1 MPTNTISKISS
12 TDNGSGSHEEQ
23 DTLQFNGKGDRFH
36 AGRAKWGKYKEKEA
50 KRRSN
55 KNREALNGDVTGG
68 KDQFDFPD
76 GGWVCA
82 DCQNY
87 NFAGRAQCNRCKKR
101 KGGQDMDGKPKH
113 LQRSKTDKGD

>member
-1 MPTNTISKISS
+1 MPTAPASFAPTS
-12 TDNGSGSHEEQ
+12 TAAEVGSFEDQDN
-23 DTLQFNGKGDRFH
+23 KGERYH

-50 KRRSN
+50 KKRVGKGKEVQQKVQETS
-55 KNREALNGDVTGG
+55 GG
-68 KDQFDFPD
+68 KDQFAFPD

-101 KGGQDMDGKPKH
+101 KTSQD
-113 LQRSKTDKGD
+113 